1 MTLNLE
7 KRLLTVDEYHRMEE
21 VGILKPV
28 DRVELLNG
36 EIIKMSPF
44 KSKHTSHVKRL
55 NALMFK
61 LVGEL
66 MTISVQDPITLN
78 KYSEPE
84 PDLALLKLSKNFYA
98 NKHPQAKDV
107 ILVVEVSDST
117 LEMDRTIKLDLYAN
131 AGIKEYWIVN
141 LIDHQIEVYKKP
153 VSGTYKLREIVHA
166 TDKIQLP
173 KTKITVKAS
182 EILKK

>member
-7 KRLLTVDEYHRMEE
+7 KRLLTVEEYHRMEE

-44 KSKHTSHVKRL
+44 KSRHTSHVKRL

-61 LVGEL
+61 LVGDL
-66 MTISVQDPITLN
+66 MTISVQDPITIN
-78 KYSEPE
+78 EYSEPE
-84 PDLALLKLSKNFYA
+84 PDVALLKLSKSFYA
-98 NKHPQAKDV
+98 NSHPKAKDV
-107 ILVVEVSDST
+107 VLVIEVSDST

-141 LIDHQIEVYKKP
+141 LIDNQIEVYKKP
-153 VSGTYKLREIVHA
+153 VAGNYKLREIIFL
-166 TDKIQLP
+166 KEEIQLP
-173 KTKITVKAS
+173 KTKISIKVS
-182 EILKK
+182 DILKK